1 MSDYDGQDQAYQDLL
16 HENDELRA
24 IIENIAAIIHYQL
37 PLKAQDIWLEDT
49 IKRGYYTVEEE
60 E

>member
-16 HENDELRA
+16 DENDELRS
-24 IIENIAAIIHYQL
+24 IIEDIAALIHYQVS
-37 PLKAQDIWLEDT
+37 LKEQDRWLASMIE
-49 IKRGYYTVEEE
+49 RGYYTVEEE